1 MEVEILDVR
10 GGNRSERIS
19 RNFLHDATGRVGKP
33 TRDLLDPKN
42 TDLLPA
48 APLKS
53 CKDAAHLKTA
63 ICLEFKVLGE
73 ILNKYGLD
81 RRGRFRNV
89 TDEGICVEEEA
100 ADFHGW

>member
-33 TRDLLDPKN
+33 TRDLLDPEN
-42 TDLLPA
+42 TELLPV

-53 CKDAAHLKTA
+53 CEDAAHLNLRFAWNSKIWA
-63 ICLEFKVLGE
+63 
-73 ILNKYGLD
+73 KY
-81 RRGRFRNV
+81 
-89 TDEGICVEEEA
+89 
-100 ADFHGW
+100 